1 MKTKFLAVL
10 TALIL
15 ILSLCIPVLASDG
28 TMHYVID
35 ADDLLTYEEWE
46 PLEDQAAD
54 ISQRH
59 GCDVYVVFLY
69 DYTVY
74 GDGSVYDTA
83 AQLYHSE
90 NYGVGEDRNGIMLL
104 VSMSTRDY
112 ALFVYG
118 QQAEYA
124 FNSYGLA
131 ELENAF
137 LPSLSEDD
145 WCGGF
150 AAYLTACD
158 KYLTQADAGKP
169 VQESVM
175 QRILPVV
182 GISCGISLVI
192 CLVLKGKMKA
202 VRRKTDAKGYVAF
215 GGLNLTERY
224 DRFTHATETRRRIEK
239 DTSKSE
245 SGGGGSGRSGKF

>member
-1 MKTKFLAVL
+1 MKTRFLAILTVL
-10 TALIL
+10 LLT
-15 ILSLCIPVLASDG
+15 LSLCVPVLASDG
-28 TMHYVID
+28 IMNYVID

-54 ISQRH
+54 ISGRH
-59 GCDVYVVFLY
+59 GCGVYVLFLY
-69 DYTVY
+69 DYTAY
-74 GDGSVYDTA
+74 GSGSVYDTA
-83 AQLYHSE
+83 SQLYHDE
-90 NYGVGEDRNGIMLL
+90 NYGEGEGRNGIMLL

-118 QQAEYA
+118 EKAEYT

-131 ELENAF
+131 ELEDAF
-137 LPSLSEDD
+137 LPSLSEND

-150 AAYLTACD
+150 FGYLAACD

-169 VQESVM
+169 VQESVA

-192 CLVLKGKMKA
+192 CLVLKSKMKT
-202 VRRKTDAKGYVAF
+202 VRRKRDAMGYVAF

-224 DRFTHATETRRRIEK
+224 DRFTHTTETRRHIEK
-239 DTSKSE
+239 DTSKNE

>member
-1 MKTKFLAVL
+1 MKTRFLAVL
-10 TALIL
+10 TVLL
-15 ILSLCIPVLASDG
+15 LTLSFCVPVLASDG
-28 TMHYVID
+28 IMNYVID
-35 ADDLLTYEEWE
+35 ADDLLTYEEWD

-59 GCDVYVVFLY
+59 GCGVYVLFLN

-90 NYGVGEDRNGIMLL
+90 NYGEGEGRNGIMLL

-118 QQAEYA
+118 EKAEYA

-137 LPSLSEDD
+137 LPALSEDD
-145 WCGGF
+145 WCSGF
-150 AAYLTACD
+150 SAYLTVCD
-158 KYLTQADAGKP
+158 EYLTQADAGNP
-169 VQESVM
+169 VQESIA

-182 GISCGISLVI
+182 GISCGISLAI
-192 CLVLKGKMKA
+192 CLVLKSKMKT
-202 VRRKTDAKGYVAF
+202 VRRKADATGYVAF
-215 GGLNLTERY
+215 GGLNLTGRY
-224 DRFTHATETRRRIEK
+224 DRFTHTTETRSRIEK